1 MKQSMNSCMMS
12 STDTIGPD
20 HEYHEISDEENQ
32 DSPLRFDKPLSFD
45 FGPSLLD
52 EMDQMFKSLGIFA
65 NIVKCLKIKIVTE
78 RMLNHCLPIIINPF

>member
-1 MKQSMNSCMMS
+1 MGSVNTINNIPANMVS
-12 STDTIGPD
+12 STDSSTICGD

-52 EMDQMFKSLGIFA
+52 EMDQMFRSLGKFFFRKTI
-65 NIVKCLKIKIVTE
+65 
-78 RMLNHCLPIIINPF
+78 